1 MLQYTYEVKGMN
13 LQTSFFIDHLERQ
26 TRESKHYGLSASFA
40 PRSSD
45 ALTVT
50 LAHNDMAGIQ
60 KFVDWL
66 KSASKGASKVTGVRK
81 L

>member
-1 MLQYTYEVKGMN
+1 MLTYNYEVKGMN
-13 LQTSFFIDHLERQ
+13 LQTSFFIDFVTRQARDSKFFGLE
-26 TRESKHYGLSASFA
+26 ASVS

-45 ALTVT
+45 ALLVE
-50 LAHNDMAGIQ
+50 LSHADSKGIQ

-66 KSASKGASKVTGVRK
+66 KSASKGASKVQSIRK

>member
-1 MLQYTYEVKGMN
+1 MLQYTYEVKGRN
-13 LQTSFFIDHLERQ
+13 IQIFSFIEYLERQ
-26 TRESKHYGLSASFA
+26 TRESKHYGLSASFV
-40 PRSSD
+40 PRASD

-66 KSASKGASKVTGVRK
+66 KSASKGVSKVTGIRK